1 MSHMLHIADAAIP
14 EESGCVVT
22 LWGVRGIPG
31 TMYPTKIVAE
41 MAARY
46 VFTHEGPD
54 QRYARIF
61 YTLFVPQD

>member
-1 MSHMLHIADAAIP
+1 MLHVADAEIL
-14 EESGCVVT
+14 EEPGCAVS

-31 TMYPTKIVAE
+31 TLYPTKIVAE
-41 MAARY
+41 VAARLA
-46 VFTHEGPD
+46 FSHEGPD